1 MHHPHLLCVVPG
13 GGLSADGERWIGCRP
28 GFFLP
33 VKVLSRFFRRCFLA
47 LLERAFEAGE
57 LRCCR
62 ISLNVRLR
70 LAQHPLRNPLIV
82 KVVTESRA
90 GYIMRC
96 NPKARPSS
104 RICGKIS
111 S

>member
-57 LRCCR
+57 LRC
-62 ISLNVRLR
+62 
-70 LAQHPLRNPLIV
+70 
-82 KVVTESRA
+82 
-90 GYIMRC
+90 G
-96 NPKARPSS
+96 
-104 RICGKIS
+104 
-111 S
+111 